1 MTRLYARA
9 GRGQRVQATVPGGHW
24 KMLTILGAMSL
35 EGIVAAMTVEAAT
48 DGEVFLAFLD
58 HVLCPTLRTG
68 HVVVM
73 DNLGAHKVDGVR
85 QRIEACGARVLYL
98 PPYSPDMNPIE
109 KAWSKLKQGL
119 RATAARTVEA
129 LDTAIANLLPT
140 LSAQDA
146 NAWFRLR
153 FGELH
158 L

>member
-1 MTRLYARA
+1 MTRPYARA
-9 GRGQRVQATVPGGHW
+9 ERGHRVRATVPGGHW
-24 KMLTILGAMSL
+24 KMLTVLGALSPD
-35 EGIVAAMTVEAAT
+35 GIVAAMTVEAAT

-58 HVLCPTLRTG
+58 HVLCPALRTG
-68 HVVVM
+68 QVVVM
-73 DNLGAHKVDGVR
+73 DNLGAHKVEGVR
-85 QRIEACGARVLYL
+85 EKIEARGARVLYL

-119 RATAARTVEA
+119 RSTAARTVDA

-140 LSAQDA
+140 LSPQDA